1 MDFSIYGR
9 NVTVS
14 DRYREYAEEKIAKI
28 EPLVEKKHRLEAK
41 VTKQPSE
48 VIIELTVLGL
58 KPVIRA
64 EAASE
69 DKFAAFDAAARKLA
83 ERLRRARDRKK
94 VHHQGHQRPTAV
106 HEATAS
112 LPVVRPD
119 TPLYLQTADDVDG
132 RAADTVPDQQSG
144 DSPVTIRRKVFPA
157 ARLTLDDAVDAMEMV
172 GHDFYLFIDEETSTP
187 SVVYRRR
194 GWTYGVISLDEAC
207 DENADV
213 QEEELTYRSAGTP
226 A

>member
-1 MDFSIYGR
+1 MDFSIHGR

-28 EPLVEKKHRLEAK
+28 EPLVESRHRLEAK
-41 VTKQPSE
+41 VTKQPSA
-48 VIIELTVLGL
+48 VTIELTVLGR

-64 EAASE
+64 EAVSE
-69 DKFAAFDAAARKLA
+69 DKFSAFDAAARKLA

-106 HEATAS
+106 HEATAA

-119 TPLYLQTADDVDG
+119 TPIYLQTADDVGG
-132 RAADTVPDQQSG
+132 RAAETVPDQQTG
-144 DSPVTIRRKVFPA
+144 ESPVTIRRKVFPA
-157 ARLTLDDAVDAMEMV
+157 ARLSLDDAVDAMEMV
-172 GHDFYLFIDEETSTP
+172 GHDFYLFIDEDTSTP

-207 DENADV
+207 DQDADV
-213 QEEELTYRSAGTP
+213 QEEELAYRPATP

>member
-28 EPLVEKKHRLEAK
+28 EPLIETRHRLEAK
-41 VTKQPSE
+41 VTKEPSS
-48 VIIELTVLGL
+48 VTIELTVLGI

-64 EAASE
+64 EAVSE
-69 DKFAAFDAAARKLA
+69 DKFAAFDAAAKKLA

-106 HEATAS
+106 REATAS
-112 LPVVRPD
+112 LPVVRTD
-119 TPLYLQTADDVDG
+119 TPMYLQTVDDVDG
-132 RAADTVPDQQSG
+132 QIADAVPDQRGSE
-144 DSPVTIRRKVFPA
+144 SPVTIRRKVFPA
-157 ARLTLDDAVDAMEMV
+157 ARLSPDDAVDAMEMV
-172 GHDFYLFIDEETSTP
+172 GHDFYLFIDETTSTP

-213 QEEELTYRSAGTP
+213 QEEELSYRPATSA
-226 A
+226 